1 MKYFFVLGSNPAIS
15 VAEILS
21 CLDEKMPTIV
31 ELSRQILVIESR
43 QEIDEKNLMNRLGGT
58 IKIGR
63 LINQCLPIDINALA
77 DVMANE
83 LHRKHRSGKIKFGFS
98 VYSLAQKKPE
108 IEAAKIAKRLHR
120 TGMETKRRLA
130 DRGLTARWI
139 RPKSGSALSS
149 VIVDKE
155 GLMSAGSDFVVLIK
169 SNSLEIGLTST
180 VQPFELF
187 SETDFGRPGRDA
199 YRGMLPPKVARM
211 MLNLAG
217 LQNNSTVWDPFCGS
231 GTVATEAL
239 RLGATSIF
247 ASDISPRAITDT
259 KHNIDWLRKN
269 DYIRT
274 KADINVFSGDACRR
288 PPLIDNHSIDLVV
301 SEVFLGPPR
310 RGKETKK
317 ELIERLDQLTKL
329 YRSVLLIWQ
338 PLLVKQAHLVLALP
352 LYIIG
357 SERLGLNIERIIGTD
372 YKIDPILPA
381 ELLARLDEKPTP
393 GGGVTYGRPGQ
404 LVWRE
409 IIRLRIK

>member
-21 CLDEKMPTIV
+21 CLSEKSPTVV
-31 ELSRQILVIESR
+31 ELSRQILIIES
-43 QEIDEKNLMNRLGGT
+43 QLEIDEQNLMSQLGGT

-63 LINQCLPIDINALA
+63 LINHCLPIDVNALA
-77 DVMANE
+77 DVLADE
-83 LHRKHRSGKIKFGFS
+83 LQQKHQSGKIKFGFS

-108 IEAAKIAKRLHR
+108 IEAIKIAKRLHR
-120 TGMETKRRLA
+120 AGMEIKRRLT

-149 VIVDKE
+149 VIADKE
-155 GLMSAGSDFVVLIK
+155 GLVSTRSEFVLLVK
-169 SNSLEIGLTST
+169 SNSLEIGVTDV

-217 LQNNSTVWDPFCGS
+217 LQTDSIIWDPFCGS

-247 ASDISPRAITDT
+247 ASDISPKAITDT
-259 KHNIDWLRKN
+259 KHNIDWLKKN
-269 DYIRT
+269 NYIHT
-274 KADINVFSGDACRR
+274 EANINVFSGDACRR
-288 PPLIDNHSIDLVV
+288 PTLIGDHSVDLVV

-317 ELIERLDQLTKL
+317 ELMERLDQLTEL
-329 YRSVLLIWQ
+329 YRSVLLVWQ
-338 PLLVKQAHLVLALP
+338 PLLVKRAHLVLALP
-352 LYIIG
+352 LYIID
-357 SERLGLNIERIIGTD
+357 SERLGLNIKRIIGSD

-381 ELLARLDEKPTP
+381 ELLAHLDEKLAPD
-393 GGGVTYGRPGQ
+393 GRVTYGRLGQ